1 MANRMRSALLRALP
15 LLAALLVASSNPA
28 MAQQHEPTGLQR
40 LFDFLGLIEI
50 PDDPIDYRERA
61 PLVVP
66 PSPSLVPP
74 RSPDDMRAVN
84 PDWPVDHDN
93 RRMSPAQAEAQKRHE
108 DDFYSGKVLGPARLS
123 EGTRRGSGRNNEY
136 AGQSSDEQ
144 NRDMNALGP
153 NRLGFKG
160 WGKGQEAPVL
170 FRGEPER
177 RALTD
182 PPVGLRTPSP
192 DAPYGVVSTKTKAAK
207 TVLDR
212 SASPDDPAL
221 RK

>member
-1 MANRMRSALLRALP
+1 MPNRNVSVFSRALP
-15 LLAALLVASSNPA
+15 PLAALLLLALPNHA
-28 MAQQHEPTGLQR
+28 LAQSEPTGMQR
-40 LFDFLGLIEI
+40 FFDAIGLIEL
-50 PDDPIDYRERA
+50 PKDSIDYRERA

-66 PSPSLVPP
+66 PSPALIPP
-74 RSPDDMRAVN
+74 RSADDMRTLN

-93 RRMSPAQAEAQKRHE
+93 RRASPQQIEAMKRTE
-108 DDFYSGKVLGPARLS
+108 KEFYEGNPLGPARLN
-123 EGTRRGSGRNNEY
+123 EGTKRGARNNEY

-144 NRDMNALGP
+144 DRDMNSLGP
-153 NRLGFKG
+153 ARLGFRG
-160 WGKGQEAPVL
+160 WGSKQEERVI

-182 PPVGLRTPSP
+182 PPVGLRTPSA
-192 DAPYGVVSTKTKAAK
+192 DAPYGVVSTKSKSTK

>member
-1 MANRMRSALLRALP
+1 MPNRKASMFARALLQLVIF
-15 LLAALLVASSNPA
+15 LLLVLPGPA
-28 MAQQHEPTGLQR
+28 FAQQTEPTGMQR

-66 PSPSLVPP
+66 PSQALVPP
-74 RSPDDMRAVN
+74 RSPDEMRTLN

-93 RRMSPAQAEAQKRHE
+93 RRLSPAQLEAVKRTE
-108 DDFYSGKVLGPARLS
+108 EEFYGGKVLGPARLN
-123 EGTRRGSGRNNEY
+123 EGTKSGSRNNEY

-153 NRLGFKG
+153 NRLGFQG
-160 WGKGQEAPVL
+160 WGKGPEQRVL
-170 FRGEPER
+170 FRGEPQR

-182 PPVGLRTPSP
+182 PPVGLRTPSA
-192 DAPYGVVSTKTKAAK
+192 DAPYGVVSSKSKAAK

>member
-1 MANRMRSALLRALP
+1 MLLRPLLPLVILLILALP
-15 LLAALLVASSNPA
+15 APA
-28 MAQQHEPTGLQR
+28 FAQQTEPTGMQR
-40 LFDFLGLIEI
+40 LFDFLGLIDI
-50 PDDPIDYRERA
+50 PDDPIDYRERP

-66 PSPSLVPP
+66 PSQALVPP
-74 RSPDDMRAVN
+74 RSPDEMRTVN

-93 RRMSPAQAEAQKRHE
+93 RRMSPAEVEAAKRTE
-108 DDFYSGKVLGPARLS
+108 EEFYGGQVLGPARLN
-123 EGTRRGSGRNNEY
+123 EGTKRSARNNEP

-160 WGKGQEAPVL
+160 WGKGQEQRVL

-182 PPVGLRTPSP
+182 PPVGLRTPSA
-192 DAPYGVVSTKTKAAK
+192 DAPYGVVSSKTKAAK
-207 TVLDR
+207 TVYDR